1 MFEHTVVGVQDESH
15 QPWTLAVSFLVQCL
29 LLSLGILIPLIYTET
44 LPGGQW
50 VAQLLAP
57 LPLAAPRTPAPSAAS
72 AAPVRQSPIRLDDSF
87 LRQPA
92 RIPAS
97 VALVD
102 DSTRS
107 APSISA
113 LETPFMVQGAPGGVW
128 GAFGGRGSVP
138 AIAVPPPEP
147 VQAPK
152 LPVTSAPVQVG
163 GDVQAAKLINRTMP
177 KYPYHAKY
185 VRVQGLVR
193 LEAIIGEDGTIQ
205 KLRALSGHPLLVPA
219 ALAAVKRWR
228 YRPTLLNGRPVPVI
242 TQVEVR
248 FTLRG

>member
-1 MFEHTVVGVQDESH
+1 MFEHTVVGIQDESH
-15 QPWTLAVSFLVQCL
+15 QPWTLAVSFLGQCL
-29 LLSLGILIPLIYTET
+29 LLSLGILIPLIYTDT

-57 LPLAAPRTPAPSAAS
+57 PPLAAPRTPAPSAAS

-87 LRQPA
+87 LRQPT
-92 RIPAS
+92 RIPVS

-102 DSTRS
+102 DGNRT
-107 APSISA
+107 APTINI
-113 LETPFMVQGAPGGVW
+113 LYDPVVTEGGVW
-128 GAFGGRGSVP
+128 GAFDGAGSVP

-163 GDVQAAKLINRTMP
+163 GDVQLAKLIKRTIP
-177 KYPYHAKY
+177 TYPYQAKHA
-185 VRVQGLVR
+185 RVQGLVR

-248 FTLRG
+248 FTLSG